1 MRLRFAYSSTLSF
14 GRRCRAWPQPN
25 TKWYNHY
32 FKSNRVPHSTL
43 HDNNK
48 YTKTKA
54 DILVFAAIDS
64 SRRLLVLGSLF
75 PRFDIWCSLNSQW
88 LWLWLC
94 ISVCSL
100 LFHCCWL
107 HSSHCYVTV
116 RGNAHFMHTKYFF
129 FYVSHEFLKRICSF
143 LCCYLLLLF
152 ACRCRSLLFFRKYLF
167 SCVTLS
173 ISVYFFVFLLLFGW
187 FVCCSSTNCTVFFIA
202 IGNNI
207 ALYVEMDT
215 KILLWSEIASIACN
229 GNAL

>member
-64 SRRLLVLGSLF
+64 SRRLPVLCSLF

-129 FYVSHEFLKRICSF
+129 L
-143 LCCYLLLLF
+143 LCFAWIFQKDLFVFVLLF
-152 ACRCRSLLFFRKYLF
+152 VVVVRLPLSF
-167 SCVTLS
+167 S
-173 ISVYFFVFLLLFGW
+173 IVF
-187 FVCCSSTNCTVFFIA
+187 S
-202 IGNNI
+202 
-207 ALYVEMDT
+207 
-215 KILLWSEIASIACN
+215 
-229 GNAL
+229 